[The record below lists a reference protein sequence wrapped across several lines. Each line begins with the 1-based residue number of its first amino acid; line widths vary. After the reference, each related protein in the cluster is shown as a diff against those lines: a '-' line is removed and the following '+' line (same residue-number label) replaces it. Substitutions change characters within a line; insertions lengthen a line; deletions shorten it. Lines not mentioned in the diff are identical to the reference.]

1 MKQGND
7 SWDFPH
13 AFYLDAADT
22 DGGIR
27 VGTAENGFG
36 PSEVTCAHV
45 KWTDCTG
52 SQPKCPTDM
61 SEQVRRIISMC
72 TTRTVRNTVF
82 VLCPGMHTIDVVR
95 HLE

>member
-45 KWTDCTG
+45 KWTDCT
-52 SQPKCPTDM
+52 SDLTFITESTQTRHQK
-61 SEQVRRIISMC
+61 QVRVPNPNVQ
-72 TTRTVRNTVF
+72 TD
-82 VLCPGMHTIDVVR
+82 L
-95 HLE
+95 

>member
-27 VGTAENGFG
+27 VGTAESGFG

-45 KWTDCTG
+45 KWSVCT
-52 SQPKCPTDM
+52 
-61 SEQVRRIISMC
+61 
-72 TTRTVRNTVF
+72 
-82 VLCPGMHTIDVVR
+82 
-95 HLE
+95 

>member
-1 MKQGND
+1 MHTRIQILNSNTNRYQNMKQGND

-27 VGTAENGFG
+27 VGTAESGFG

-45 KWTDCTG
+45 KWSVCT
-52 SQPKCPTDM
+52 
-61 SEQVRRIISMC
+61 
-72 TTRTVRNTVF
+72 
-82 VLCPGMHTIDVVR
+82 
-95 HLE
+95 